1 MKTRQKTGLNIRI
14 RETNPKTPTSAVA
27 AIGTSSPSNT
37 VGLSLSIDRAE
48 PKRNIA
54 SSRRY
59 AYQAISVS
67 RGIAMTLLSM
77 SILYCGSVLIVNES
91 KPDYA
96 RSLLCTAHYRVT

>member
-1 MKTRQKTGLNIRI
+1 MKTRQKARLKIRI

-37 VGLSLSIDRAE
+37 VGLALSIDRAE

-59 AYQAISVS
+59 AYQAISGS
-67 RGIAMTLLSM
+67 REIAMTLLSM
-77 SILYCGSVLIVNES
+77 SSFVLRIGTYCRRVQT
-91 KPDYA
+91 DYA
-96 RSLLCTAHYRVT
+96 RSLL